1 MADTTST
8 MGPGHHPP
16 MAVAT
21 PEDEG
26 KPIHI
31 NIDNV
36 TVVSALRKRRSDDR
50 LAHALISAVYLVAG
64 ALGCRL
70 FVTWVNRRS
79 KVPTKIADDP
89 HTQNTPQLWLGTIA
103 WMSTYYSGLLQ
114 TVTCVKYSLIS
125 K

>member
-1 MADTTST
+1 
-8 MGPGHHPP
+8 
-16 MAVAT
+16 MAVAA

-26 KPIHI
+26 KPTHI
-31 NIDNV
+31 NINNV
-36 TVVSALRKRRSDDR
+36 VVAFALRKRRSDDR
-50 LAHALISAVYLVAG
+50 LAHTLISALYLVAR
-64 ALGCRL
+64 ALGCWL
-70 FVTWVNRRS
+70 CITWVPRRS